1 MSGIRDFLKT
11 IFDTAKEA
19 LHQME
24 LAAPDYWDDT
34 IAVIARAALLAM
46 MLFAA
51 VLFVQLIILL
61 FTRKKDMK
69 KIVVFAGTLAVVLAL
84 YAWVHGP
91 LSDKAGEVSLVWGTS
106 GESSSVEPDADSAS
120 QGET

>member
-19 LHQME
+19 LRQME

-34 IAVIARAALLAM
+34 IAVIARVALLAM

-51 VLFVQLIILL
+51 VLFVQLVILL
-61 FTRKKDMK
+61 FARKKDMG
-69 KIVVFAGTLAVVLAL
+69 KILAFAGTLAVVLAL
-84 YAWVHGP
+84 YAWAHGA
-91 LSDKAGEVSLVWGTS
+91 LTETAGDVSLVWGAPA
-106 GESSSVEPDADSAS
+106 ESISEPSDA
-120 QGET
+120 